1 MDRLNRVEG
10 HTLEQTLVVLL
21 LQSQQLTG
29 SLADLGQRVLD
40 APHLALVAES
50 EVTDDLQLLVQ
61 AGLLVRTTRRH
72 VRLGEYRRGTTVHHL
87 VDFVRLC

>member
-50 EVTDDLQLLVQ
+50 EVTDDL
-61 AGLLVRTTRRH
+61 
-72 VRLGEYRRGTTVHHL
+72 
-87 VDFVRLC
+87 